1 MERQRT
7 STRRHELV
15 RDAGNWIITLFAIF
29 GVLWVVGMV
38 SGGLTHFKPSFS
50 ATVDV
55 ISADA
60 FGDQRARYDREL
72 YLEPYAN
79 PPKSEGRPESLESDW

>member
-50 ATVDV
+50 ATVDF

-60 FGDQRARYDREL
+60 FGDQHARYDTDH
-72 YLEPYAN
+72 YLKPYAN